1 MEIAF
6 EDFTDD
12 VSTLFDDVGEETQ
25 ESQEKNE
32 KNSEENNK
40 ETTELNPDDL
50 FGETESVGSGEKNTK
65 EKEDTETTGQGTS
78 QNNFFSSIAKAL
90 QDEGIFP
97 DLDDDALS
105 KVEKAEDFRDLV
117 EQQIKA
123 NLTERQKRIDDALNA
138 NIEPTEIKKYEN
150 IINYLDG
157 IKEENITKEG
167 DEGEELRK
175 NLIYQDF
182 VNRGYSRERALREV
196 EKSFKS
202 GSDIED
208 AKEALTS
215 NTNFFNQKYD
225 DLVNDAKQKQEEK
238 VKEQKEQAEKL
249 KTSILKDKSFFG
261 DITLDDATRK
271 TIYNNVAKPVFKD
284 PETGEYLTA
293 IQKYERDNK
302 QDFLKNLG
310 LIFTLTDGFK
320 SLDKLVGGKVKR
332 EVKKGLKEL
341 EHTINNTARTNDGN
355 LKFVNNDS
363 ESYIPK
369 GFKFD
374 I

>member
-320 SLDKLVGGKVKR
+320 SLDKLVGGKVKK

>member
-1 MEIAF
+1 MEITF
-6 EDFTDD
+6 EDFDD
-12 VSTLFDDVGEETQ
+12 ASTLFEDVGEEAQ
-25 ESQEKNE
+25 EPQEE
-32 KNSEENNK
+32 KEKKDENNE

-50 FGETESVGSGEKNTK
+50 FGETESVGSEEKNTK
-65 EKEDTETTGQGTS
+65 EKEDTKPTEQGTS

-167 DEGEELRK
+167 DEGEELRR

-182 VNRGYSRERALREV
+182 INRGYSRERALREV
-196 EKSFKS
+196 DKSFKS

-225 DLVNDAKQKQEEK
+225 DLVNEAKQKQEEK

-271 TIYNNVAKPVFKD
+271 SIYNNVAKPTFKD

-341 EHTINNTARTNDGN
+341 EHTINNTSRANDGN